1 MSRRI
6 GILGGS
12 FDPVHYGHLI
22 MAECARVQCRLEAVW
37 FLPTSMNPLKQDGPS
52 ATPEQ
57 RVEMLDLAIGGHDA
71 FEICRCEIDRDGPSY
86 TYETLEIL
94 TSENPDIEFVFIMG
108 ADSLADLG
116 QWKNPERICE
126 LASIAVV
133 CRPDS
138 PQPEGDMFPV
148 DSPVWMRVDMPLIGL
163 SSRELRSAITRD
175 IGVRFQTPRAVEAY
189 ISQEELYR

>member
-94 TSENPDIEFVFIMG
+94 TSENPDTEFVFIMG

-163 SSRELRSAITRD
+163 SSRELRSAITRN

-189 ISQEELYR
+189 IRQEGLYR

>member
-94 TSENPDIEFVFIMG
+94 TSENPDTEFVFIMG

>member
-1 MSRRI
+1 VSRRI

-37 FLPTSMNPLKQDGPS
+37 FLPTAMNPLKQDGPI
-52 ATPEQ
+52 ATANQ
-57 RVEMLDLAIGGHDA
+57 RADMLELAIGGHES
-71 FEICRCEIDRDGPSY
+71 FEICRSEIDRDGPSY
-86 TYETLEIL
+86 TFETLEIL
-94 TSENPDIEFVFIMG
+94 TNENPHTEFVFVMG

-138 PQPEGDMFPV
+138 PQPEGAMFPV
-148 DSPVWMRVDMPLIGL
+148 DTPVWMRVDMPLIGL
-163 SSRELRSAITRD
+163 SSRELRTAISKDTG
-175 IGVRFQTPRAVEAY
+175 IRFQTPRAVEAY
-189 ISQEELYR
+189 ISQERLYR

>member
-163 SSRELRSAITRD
+163 SSRELRSAITRN

>member
-94 TSENPDIEFVFIMG
+94 TSENPDTEFVFIMG

-163 SSRELRSAITRD
+163 SSRELRSAIAKD

>member
-1 MSRRI
+1 VSRRI

-22 MAECARVQCRLEAVW
+22 MAERARVQCRLEAVW

-52 ATPEQ
+52 ATPGQ
-57 RVEMLDLAIGGHDA
+57 RVEMLELAIGGHDA
-71 FEICRCEIDRDGPSY
+71 FEICRSEIDRDGPSY

-94 TSENPDIEFVFIMG
+94 TSENPDTEFVFIMG
-108 ADSLADLG
+108 ADSLADLR

-126 LASIAVV
+126 LVSIAVV

-163 SSRELRSAITRD
+163 SSRELRSAIAKD

>member
-94 TSENPDIEFVFIMG
+94 TSENPDTEFVFIMG

-116 QWKNPERICE
+116 QWKNPDRICE

>member
-1 MSRRI
+1 MSKRI

-22 MAECARVQCRLEAVW
+22 MAESTRVQCRLEAVW

-57 RVEMLDLAIGGHDA
+57 RVEMLNLAIGGHDA

-94 TSENPDIEFVFIMG
+94 TSENPDTEFVFIMG

-138 PQPEGDMFPV
+138 PQPKGDMFPV

-163 SSRELRSAITRD
+163 SSRELRSAIAQD

>member
-57 RVEMLDLAIGGHDA
+57 RVEMLNLAIGGHDA

-94 TSENPDIEFVFIMG
+94 TSENPDTEFVFIMG

-163 SSRELRSAITRD
+163 SSRELRSAITRN